1 VSKYRIIDFIR
12 KSAAKERRRIVFS
25 ESQDPRILQAA
36 AIISRE
42 AIASPVLVGNPK
54 KVQASARSMGLSLSG
69 IDILET
75 DSATTARY
83 AAQQLE
89 GWRSQGTTVIEARRR
104 LEDPVYFAA
113 AMVRAGDADGL
124 VGSGPQ
130 PAFKRAAILSV
141 GLESQ
146 SLTVSRYFLMALP
159 ADRPGRAGAV
169 VFADSGDSGTPTG
182 AHLAAIALAAAANV
196 RRLLK
201 CEPRVA
207 FLSFSPVASLD
218 FKNRFKSAE
227 SELHDRVMQA
237 SRTLRVRGP
246 GLILD
251 EKLQTDVAFTEDGT
265 TGVPTSCGANTLVFA
280 DTEPGNLGHRLAQRV
295 EGARVLGPMFQGL
308 ARPANNLPSRYSVED
323 VVDLTAITAIEAQ

>member
-1 VSKYRIIDFIR
+1 MSKYGIIDCIR
-12 KSAAKERRRIVFS
+12 KRAAKERRRIVFP
-25 ESQDPRILQAA
+25 ESKDPRILQAA

-42 AIASPVLVGNPK
+42 AIACPVLVGNPK

-69 IDILET
+69 IDILEP
-75 DSATTARY
+75 DSAATARY

-89 GWRSQGTTVIEARRR
+89 GWRSQGTTEIEALGR
-104 LEDPVYFAA
+104 LEDPLYFAA

-124 VGSGPQ
+124 VGSGPH

-141 GLESQ
+141 GLEPQ

-159 ADRPGRAGAV
+159 SHRDGRADAV
-169 VFADSGDSGTPTG
+169 VFADSGDSGPPT
-182 AHLAAIALAAAANV
+182 AAQLAAIALAAAANA

-218 FKNRFKSAE
+218 FRNRFKSAE

-237 SRTLRVRGP
+237 SRTLRVRGS
-246 GLILD
+246 GLIVD
-251 EKLQTDVAFTEDGT
+251 EKLQTNVAFPEDGT
-265 TGVPTSCGANTLVFA
+265 MGTPTSCGANTLVFP
-280 DTEPGNLGHRLAQRV
+280 DTESGNLGHRLAQRM
-295 EGARVLGPMFQGL
+295 EGARVLGPIFQGL
-308 ARPANNLPSRYSVED
+308 ARPANHLPSRYSVED